1 VFQLKAIK
9 DAKKKA
15 EEEAEAAAAAEALQ
29 KRREER
35 EAKKKARAEA
45 RAAEVAAAKA
55 AAEARVMADPW
66 TQAQQVAFEAAL
78 LTFTAHLERNERWAK
93 VAAAV
98 PTAPGCE
105 AKSKNQCLARYRFL
119 KEYVA
124 QKLKMEAAAKADT

>member
-1 VFQLKAIK
+1 MSQLKAIK

-35 EAKKKARAEA
+35 EAKKKA